1 MKVLLKVWFVL
12 QEDRACRHNKLCRR
26 SFRSSAFA
34 SSLTGR
40 LRRCSSTSRVLFLL
54 PFLFIVFPLSAHCS
68 SENLIQYV
76 RYDFAKNFDYG
87 PEANL
92 VVPGI
97 GYGLNYKNQL
107 LAETSYSS
115 TWVTDDFSISVTF
128 WPQKLK
134 VNRYTAFGLKTT
146 FHFLDFDRFSTEQDY
161 LAEPLI
167 KLGTDRFYIQGGMFL
182 GIKRTA
188 IKVLDEPFYDFY
200 PCYCVQFAGK
210 INSIYEVY
218 GSFSTHDNKRYYLFS
233 SPLYTLGGSVNLDN
247 TAVFAL
253 ESKAHCADMFT
264 TKFFLNGFSLG
275 ASLKV
280 ML

>member
-1 MKVLLKVWFVL
+1 MLKVRSVL
-12 QEDRACRHNKLCRR
+12 QGDRACRHNKLCRR

-54 PFLFIVFPLSAHCS
+54 LFLFIVCPLSAHCS
-68 SENLIQYV
+68 SKDLVQYV

-92 VVPGI
+92 AVPGI

-107 LAETSYSS
+107 LAEALYSS
-115 TWVTDDFSISVTF
+115 SWVTNDFLITVTF
-128 WPQKLK
+128 WPQELQ

-146 FHFLDFDRFSTEQDY
+146 LHFLDFDRFSTEQDY
-161 LAEPLI
+161 LAEPIL
-167 KLGTDRFYIQGGMFL
+167 KLGTDSFYIQGGMFL

-188 IKVLDEPFYDFY
+188 IKVLDESFYDFY
-200 PCYCVQFAGK
+200 PCYCVQAAGK
-210 INSIYEVY
+210 INSIYELY
-218 GSFSTHDNKRYYLFS
+218 GSFSTHDNRRYYLFS
-233 SPLYTLGGSVNLDN
+233 SPLYTLGASVNLEN
-247 TAVFAL
+247 RAVFSL
-253 ESKAHCADMFT
+253 EAEAHCADMFT
-264 TKFFLNGFSLG
+264 AKFYLNGFSLG
-275 ASLKV
+275 TSLKV